1 MDAPNFRQVLWQ
13 PSSALL
19 FRLDLDVIIRVQVGS
34 RQR

>member
-1 MDAPNFRQVLWQ
+1 MAAPNFRQVLWQ

-19 FRLDLDVIIRVQVGS
+19 FRLDLDVIVTVQAGS